1 MAALW
6 IVLLTAEGGGRA
18 FNVIV
23 HEDGR
28 EVAEATAVAAVL
40 EDGWHDVRVM
50 RSGSISDA
58 RIADAKV
65 EFQEAAS
72 AAREFGWSMI
82 RYRPTNLV

>member
-23 HEDGR
+23 HEDER
-28 EVAEATAVAAVL
+28 ELAEATAVAAVVD
-40 EDGWHDVRVM
+40 DGWADVRPM
-50 RSGSISDA
+50 RSGLISDA
-58 RIADAKV
+58 RLADGKS

-82 RYRPTNLV
+82 RYRPTNLA

>member
-6 IVLLTAEGGGRA
+6 IVLLTAEDGGRA

-23 HEDGR
+23 HEDER
-28 EVAEATAVAAVL
+28 EVAEATAVAAVV
-40 EDGWHDVRVM
+40 EDGWRDVRAM

-58 RIADAKV
+58 RLADAKV